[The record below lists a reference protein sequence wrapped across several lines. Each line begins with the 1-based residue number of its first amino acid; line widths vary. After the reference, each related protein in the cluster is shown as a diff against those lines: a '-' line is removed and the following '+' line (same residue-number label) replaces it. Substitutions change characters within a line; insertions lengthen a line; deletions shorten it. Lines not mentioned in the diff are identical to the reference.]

1 MNTFKASLDDA
12 STIIGDVMEFVDTM
26 HSGDS
31 NPSATESLGSESDS
45 IDDASHVAMVRTA
58 PEPQHMSA
66 QQKAKKPDRRKQG
79 PVPYTTGLQRRKRIE
94 LLTLRQEAQRLNELL
109 AQLQQRRHEH
119 LAIAADSTTGI
130 EGSNG
135 WRSLAAIECEGRE
148 QAERTNREL
157 KVILANQQKTGE
169 AIRKIL
175 RKRGVLEGRNF
186 VFQVKPVVERFPSRL
201 DYSDAILGELASG
214 LESLRLDAEMIFPTI
229 DDKHCTI
236 ISHSRD
242 KMNASNGH
250 HVAEVSTIT
259 PLACSMQNAGDLLWR
274 FVSTDVDSSFYS
286 IRKTNPYSFE
296 MNCVA
301 KSRDGP
307 QNIDGVV
314 IYRRYDEHNSIVVV
328 GRSTW
333 FLPTGGLQFEDTA
346 LTVISPSSS
355 DPLRCC
361 TVQTRYELQ
370 AKITDLS
377 VLPSDFAQV
386 ENAVMSSVGRKLRNA
401 MQALQNALLSEVE
414 LGSCQALLT

>member
-175 RKRGVLEGRNF
+175 RKRGVLE
-186 VFQVKPVVERFPSRL
+186 
-201 DYSDAILGELASG
+201 
-214 LESLRLDAEMIFPTI
+214 
-229 DDKHCTI
+229 
-236 ISHSRD
+236 
-242 KMNASNGH
+242 
-250 HVAEVSTIT
+250 
-259 PLACSMQNAGDLLWR
+259 
-274 FVSTDVDSSFYS
+274 

-333 FLPTGGLQFEDTA
+333 FFPTGGLQFEDTA